1 MTSSFDAQINYEP
14 NNNCTDLTTN
24 HPAVTTNICPFV
36 LLLKSFYWYNFV
48 HNMVIGHCI
57 GNVKSMVLQMDIF
70 NTDFAH
76 ICYVITFFIDMA
88 FHWGNGWSHH
98 GIITK

>member
-1 MTSSFDAQINYEP
+1 MKSSFDAQINYEP
-14 NNNCTDLTTN
+14 NNICTDLTTN
-24 HPAVTTNICPFV
+24 HPALTTNICLFV
-36 LLLKSFYWYNFV
+36 LLLKSLYWCNFV
-48 HNMVIGHCI
+48 HNMVTGHCI

-76 ICYVITFFIDMA
+76 ISYVITFFIDMA
-88 FHWGNGWSHH
+88 FHWGNAWSHH

>member
-1 MTSSFDAQINYEP
+1 MRRCLDAPINYEP
-14 NNNCTDLTTN
+14 NNNCPDLTTN
-24 HPAVTTNICPFV
+24 HPALTTNISSFV
-36 LLLKSFYWYNFV
+36 LLLKSFYCYHFL

-57 GNVKSMVLQMDIF
+57 GNVKSMVLQMDAF

-76 ICYVITFFIDMA
+76 ICNVMTFLNNMT
-88 FHWGNGWSHH
+88 FHWGDGWSHH

>member
-24 HPAVTTNICPFV
+24 HPALTTNICPFV
-36 LLLKSFYWYNFV
+36 LLLKSLYWYNFV

-57 GNVKSMVLQMDIF
+57 GNVKSMVLQMNIF

-76 ICYVITFFIDMA
+76 ICYVTPWNNNEIVMYTYCCDFNTRPPI
-88 FHWGNGWSHH
+88 
-98 GIITK
+98 